1 LKNKNNIKMKKL
13 FQQFFIAFLQI
24 MVVICISTTAIQ
36 AQDTTRS
43 LNAEQV
49 LYLVKKFHPIV
60 RQTQI
65 NIEQSNADILVAR
78 SAFDPVLTH
87 QMNAKTFDGT
97 NYYNQITPEIKIP
110 TWYGIEVAAG
120 LEDLS
125 GNRLDPSHTIGQT
138 NYIGISIPLVKNL
151 VIDKRRAALQQS
163 KLLSG
168 MATIEQRAVIN
179 DLCIQ
184 ALEAY
189 WNWVNAFQNYE
200 VVKNNVAIS
209 SKRFNFVRNAFRHG
223 ERPAIDTI
231 EALTQLQGFE
241 YQQNQQWLAF
251 QNAGLNLS
259 AFLWKSN
266 NEPYELPTAIQPEK
280 GWENEVKIKQFNLEL
295 NSLLEIALTTH
306 PHLEMYDFKID
317 LLDIDKQLKFQD
329 LLPKIDFKYN
339 QLGKGYN
346 MSQTVANGPLFENN
360 YQYGIKMEIPLRL
373 SQGRGD
379 YKKAKLKIEE
389 TELDLNQKRWM
400 INLKVKTYHNE
411 LVNLR
416 NQIELQSNNYNNCL
430 ALVKAEEKRFENGE
444 SSLFVINTRENKALE
459 VLEKLIDLKTKYY
472 KTIYALQ
479 WSAGLLQ

>member
-1 LKNKNNIKMKKL
+1 MRKL
-13 FQQFFIAFLQI
+13 FQPFSIAFLQI
-24 MVVICISTTAIQ
+24 LLVICISTTAIQ
-36 AQDTTRS
+36 AQDTSRS

-65 NIEQSNADILVAR
+65 NIEQSNADILIAR

-151 VIDKRRAALQQS
+151 LIDKRRAALQQS

-200 VVKNNVAIS
+200 VVKNNVTIS
-209 SKRFNFVRNAFRHG
+209 SQRFIFVRNAYRHG

-231 EALTQLQGFE
+231 EALTQLQGFQ

-259 AFLWKSN
+259 AFLWKEN
-266 NEPYELPTAIQPEK
+266 NVPYELPIDIKPAT
-280 GWENEVKIKQFNLEL
+280 GWESEVKISQFNLEL
-295 NSLLEIALTTH
+295 NSLLDIAQKMH
-306 PHLEMYDFKID
+306 PYLAMYDIKLD

-329 LLPKIDFKYN
+329 LLPKVDLKYN
-339 QLGKGYN
+339 QLGKGFDL
-346 MSQTVANGPLFENN
+346 SQTLGNGPLFENN
-360 YQYGIKMEIPLRL
+360 YQYGLKVEIPLRL

-379 YKKAKLKIEE
+379 YKKAKLKIEA
-389 TELDLNQKRWM
+389 TELDLSQKQWM
-400 INLKVKTYHNE
+400 ISLKVKTYYNE
-411 LVNLR
+411 LNTLK
-416 NQIELQSNNYNNCL
+416 NQIALQSSNYSNCL

>member
-1 LKNKNNIKMKKL
+1 MLLKNLFPTIKKVLLLFIFVLLL
-13 FQQFFIAFLQI
+13 FQ
-24 MVVICISTTAIQ
+24 STLK
-36 AQDTTRS
+36 AQDSIGT

-65 NIEQSNADILVAR
+65 NIEKANADILLAR
-78 SAFDPVLTH
+78 SAFDPILSH
-87 QMNAKTFDGT
+87 QINAKTFDGT
-97 NYYNQITPEIKIP
+97 QYYNQITPEIKIP
-110 TWYGIEVAAG
+110 TWYGIEVTAG

-125 GNRLDPSHTIGQT
+125 GDRLDPSHTTGQT
-138 NYIGISIPLVKNL
+138 NYVGISIPLVKNL

-168 MATIEQRAVIN
+168 MALVEQKAVIN
-179 DLCIQ
+179 DLCIN

-200 VVKNNVAIS
+200 VVKNNVIIS
-209 SKRFNFVRNAFRHG
+209 TQRFNFVRNAFRHG

-231 EALTQLQGFE
+231 EALTQLQGFQ
-241 YQQNQQWLAF
+241 YQQNQQWLSF

-266 NEPYELPTAIQPEK
+266 NEPYELPMAIVPEK

-306 PHLEMYDFKID
+306 PYLQMYDFKLD

-329 LLPKIDFKYN
+329 LLPKVDFNYN

-346 MSQTVANGPLFENN
+346 MSQAAANGPLFENN
-360 YQYGIKMEIPLRL
+360 YQYGLKVEIPLRL

-379 YKKAKLKIEE
+379 YKKAKLKIEA
-389 TELDLNQKRWM
+389 TELDLSQKQWM
-400 INLKVKTYHNE
+400 ISLKAKTYYNE
-411 LVNLR
+411 LNTLK
-416 NQIELQSNNYNNCL
+416 NQIALQSSNYSNCL